1 MEFDSPPRHNNQ
13 NETNM
18 SELDFKLINEA
29 KSLHCSEWSYI
40 VRMLMPQAESD
51 EARAELRRL
60 SSRLY
65 HLEEFGVRA
74 L

>member
-1 MEFDSPPRHNNQ
+1 M
-13 NETNM
+13 TK
-18 SELDFKLINEA
+18 LDFKLINEA
-29 KSLHCSEWSYI
+29 KNLHSSEWCYI
-40 VRMLMPQAESD
+40 VQKLMPQAESD

-65 HLEEFGVRA
+65 HIEELGVRA